1 MQVMDLKAAPFCSL
15 VNKKNLGKLNRK
27 NSPNKNK
34 SQKKPVA
41 ASPGICTER
50 SSHFFGME
58 KSIFLRNLQQDPLNG
73 PLNLSI

>member
-1 MQVMDLKAAPFCSL
+1 MQVMDLKARTVLL
-15 VNKKNLGKLNRK
+15 VNKKTYESSTEKTAQ
-27 NSPNKNK
+27 
-34 SQKKPVA
+34 QKKISKKA
-41 ASPGICTER
+41 GRSFTWNLYR